1 MTFLLIRVRVEFVTA
16 DFGVYVYR
24 FCLIGRNF
32 VIPFLVIV
40 DMQCLVRY
48 NMLEKIIS
56 LQ

>member
-16 DFGVYVYR
+16 DFGVYVYK

-32 VIPFLVIV
+32 VIPFLVI

-48 NMLEKIIS
+48 NMLEKITS